1 VKRILLRKK
10 DSTDLEDQT
19 DSPSPK
25 PNRKIKLKVS
35 GAHQANSVE
44 KLEDQE
50 NDRRQEILMDSQPR
64 LRIFRFKQ
72 VKTCLDENQ
81 KD

>member
-1 VKRILLRKK
+1 M
-10 DSTDLEDQT
+10 EDQAE
-19 DSPSPK
+19 SSSPK
-25 PNRKIKLKVS
+25 QGRKSEEKQTKSQKFKLKVNNT
-35 GAHQANSVE
+35 HQNSSVE
-44 KLEDQE
+44 KQEDQE

-64 LRIFRFKQ
+64 LRIFRFKH